1 MHRCLRYL
9 WEESD
14 FDGTAVRTEDG
25 KEVTLRQIALK
36 ATAGICSELQVVK
49 EYSSPDLTASVYG
62 RGSRSGDR

>member
-1 MHRCLRYL
+1 MLEVSV
-9 WEESD
+9 EESD

-36 ATAGICSELQVVK
+36 ATARYLQRASGC
-49 EYSSPDLTASVYG
+49 ERIFIPDLTASVYG